1 MNHNFYTSFGFPV
14 LHDDSNQCIVNIV
27 YCSYCGFS
35 DKIIMFVDNMLCA
48 DVGETSSEH

>member
-1 MNHNFYTSFGFPV
+1 M

-27 YCSYCGFS
+27 YCSYYGCS